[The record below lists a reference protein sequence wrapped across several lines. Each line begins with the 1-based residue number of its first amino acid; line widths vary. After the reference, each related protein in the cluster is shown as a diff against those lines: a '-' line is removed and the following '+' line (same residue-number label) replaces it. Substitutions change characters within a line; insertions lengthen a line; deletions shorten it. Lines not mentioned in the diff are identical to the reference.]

1 MQIHANAKLVP
12 SMRLLLVRRVLEEGW
27 KIADAAAAFGVSERT
42 VYRWV
47 ARWRAGDRGLRDR
60 SSAPKRVPRR
70 TPRRVERVI
79 EQLRRLRMT
88 STRIAA
94 ELGMAVSTVGAVLR
108 RLGLHRLSR
117 LEPSE
122 PPNRYE
128 RRRPGEL
135 LHVDI
140 KKLGRFDRPG
150 HRVTG
155 RAVPGAH
162 SGAGR
167 HGWECVH
174 VAIDDYSR
182 VAYVEVLPDQRTPTC
197 IGFLDRALA
206 WFAQHQVRVERVM
219 SDNGSAYVSRAFAGA
234 CARHGIRHLRTRP
247 YRPRTNGKA
256 ERFIQTMLRE
266 WAYAVRYET
275 SNHRALALTPW
286 IDYYNHRRPHGALSH
301 QPPATRLP
309 AA

>member
-1 MQIHANAKLVP
+1 VHLHGNAKLVP
-12 SMRLLLVRRVLEEGW
+12 SNRRLLVARVLEQQW
-27 KIADAAAAFGVSERT
+27 KVADAAAAFGISERT
-42 VYRWV
+42 AYRWL
-47 ARWRAGDRGLRDR
+47 ARWRGGDVRLFDR

-70 TPRRVERVI
+70 TPRAVEALI
-79 EQLRRLRMT
+79 ERLRRLRLT

-94 ELGMAVSTVGAVLR
+94 ELHMAVSTVGAVLR

-117 LEPSE
+117 LEPPE

-135 LHVDI
+135 VHLDI

-162 SGAGR
+162 TGAGR
-167 HGWECVH
+167 HGWDYVH
-174 VAIDDYSR
+174 VAVDDYSR
-182 VAYVEVLPDQRTPTC
+182 VAYVEILDDERASTC
-197 IGFLDRALA
+197 IAFLERALRWFADRA
-206 WFAQHQVRVERVM
+206 VRVERILTE
-219 SDNGSAYVSRAFAGA
+219 NGSGYRSYAFAAA
-234 CARHGIRHLRTRP
+234 CAAHRIRQLRTRP

-266 WAYAVRYET
+266 WAYAVRYQT
-275 SNHRALALTPW
+275 SQHRALALTPW
-286 IDYYNHRRPHGALSH
+286 IDYYNQRRPHGAVSH
-301 QPPATRLP
+301 RSPATRLP